1 MDKTELY
8 QFMLSLN
15 RVNWLN
21 LEDRTSYEKFNE
33 WFEVQYQSKIPSWV
47 KLKMEIND

>member
-1 MDKTELY
+1 MNKTELY

-15 RVNWLN
+15 RDNWLD

-33 WFEVQYQSKIPSWV
+33 WFEIQYQSKIPSDV
-47 KLKMEIND
+47 KSKMENN